1 MILPRAETVNGISGA
16 RLGILGILIT
26 WPTLWATAATPTA
39 PFVAGFE
46 RFARHGELAP
56 AEAGR
61 LLLGELGCT
70 SCHAPGTTGPPPKPG
85 PRLDGAGRRLQP
97 KWLSRFLADPTGTQP
112 GTTMPDVLHGIPV
125 EKKTRTVL
133 ALTAFLA
140 TLREPFPNLASTA
153 TRPVAPRFYEK
164 GNRDRGRT
172 LFHQVGCVACHQ
184 PDATYKARPQPT
196 SELEKLLAQL
206 DPDEIRELGL
216 GAAARPFPS
225 VPHGDLSGKYTSQAL
240 AHFLINPET
249 VRPGGRMPS
258 LKLVPDEAADLVAFL
273 HKNNSARSLSA
284 PGNNPELVARGRQLF
299 VQFRCHSCHSAGTGL
314 DRKGTQKAP
323 PVLARLAPTSA
334 ESCLLNTNTR
344 QPRYRLDKQQ
354 LQSITA
360 ALAVKPDKA
369 LPALSLKRTTLRLN
383 CLACHSRN
391 KSGGL
396 GPKRRG
402 YFETAGHVDLGDEGR
417 LPPSLDGVGAK
428 LRTAWLGKVLEGT
441 GDVRAH
447 LQIRM
452 PVFPVREV
460 LGLPGQLA
468 VVDDG
473 SDTPAGTVFAAPGVT
488 TKTLASAG
496 RTLID
501 RGCVQCHP
509 VRGERLPGVV
519 GIDLEGTTS
528 RIRPEWLKRFLLDPA
543 SRKART
549 RMPTFFPK
557 GKTNSPDV
565 LGGHVDNQL
574 AALQTYLADLG
585 RQPLPEKI
593 TRNKVDNYE
602 LVPRKRPLILRTFM
616 QRVGR
621 HAIAVGFPDSP
632 HFAFDAR
639 RGRVVEAWRGRFLD
653 AHATWFNRFI
663 PPAAP
668 LGQDLVTLSAGL
680 TVSRL
685 ANADAAWPDALAP
698 TTGYRF
704 RGYRLD
710 KSRVP
715 TLLYTV
721 GKLQV
726 EDRLEPSARRGF
738 KRTLRISATLPPG
751 SKQSNVWIRAHT
763 GKSLKTRDANT
774 HTDENGL
781 TVSVPTGRKHP
792 GKLVT
797 TDGQTEWRI
806 PFTISDRITVEMDY
820 RW

>member
-1 MILPRAETVNGISGA
+1 MTLPRAETVNGIPGA
-16 RLGILGILIT
+16 RLGILGVLVI
-26 WPTLWATAATPTA
+26 WPTLWATAAVPST

-70 SCHAPGTTGPPPKPG
+70 SCHAPGTTGPSPKPG
-85 PRLDGAGRRLQP
+85 PRLDGAGRRLQS

-125 EKKTRTVL
+125 EKKTRTIL

-140 TLREPFPNLASTA
+140 TLREPFPEFKSTA
-153 TRPVAPRFYEK
+153 TRPVAPRFYDK

-184 PDATYKARPQPT
+184 PDATYNARPQPT

-225 VPHGDLSGKYTSQAL
+225 VPHGDLSGKYTRQAL
-240 AHFLINPET
+240 AHFLVNPET
-249 VRPGGRMPS
+249 VRPGGRMPAM
-258 LKLVPDEAADLVAFL
+258 KLVPDEAADLVAFL
-273 HKNNSARSLSA
+273 HKNNSGRSLPS
-284 PGNNPELVARGRQLF
+284 PENTSELVARGRQLF
-299 VQFRCHSCHSAGTGL
+299 VQYRCHSCHSAGPSL
-314 DRKGTQKAP
+314 DRKGTQKP
-323 PVLARLAPTSA
+323 PPILARLAPATT
-334 ESCLLNTNTR
+334 ESCLANASTL
-344 QPRYRLDKQQ
+344 QPRYRLDTQQ

-360 ALAVKPDKA
+360 ALAVTPGKA
-369 LPALSLKRTTLRLN
+369 VPALSLKRTMLRLN

-417 LPPSLDGVGAK
+417 LPPSLDGVGTK
-428 LRTAWLGKVLEGT
+428 LRTAWLGKVLDGS
-441 GDVRAH
+441 GDVRSH

-460 LGLPGQLA
+460 LGLPAQLA
-468 VVDDG
+468 TVDAG
-473 SDTPAGTVFAAPGVT
+473 SDTPAAKVFAAPGVT
-488 TKTLASAG
+488 AKTLASAG

-574 AALQTYLADLG
+574 AALHAYLADLG

-602 LVPRKRPLILRTFM
+602 LVPKKRPLILRTFM

-621 HAIAVGFPDSP
+621 HAIAVGFPNSP

-668 LGQDLVTLSAGL
+668 LGQDLVTLPAGL
-680 TVSRL
+680 AVSRL
-685 ANADAAWPDALAP
+685 AKPDTPWPNALAP

-715 TLLYTV
+715 TLLYSV
-721 GKLQV
+721 GTLQV
-726 EDRLEPSARRGF
+726 EDRLEPSAHRGL
-738 KRTLRISATLPPG
+738 KRTLRISVSPSSG
-751 SKQSNVWIRAHT
+751 SKQPNVWLRPHVGKTLRIRDTH
-763 GKSLKTRDANT
+763 T

-781 TVSVPTGRKHP
+781 TVSVSTGRTHP

-797 TDGQTEWRI
+797 IGGTMEWRI
-806 PFTISDRITVEMDY
+806 PFTISDQATVEMDY